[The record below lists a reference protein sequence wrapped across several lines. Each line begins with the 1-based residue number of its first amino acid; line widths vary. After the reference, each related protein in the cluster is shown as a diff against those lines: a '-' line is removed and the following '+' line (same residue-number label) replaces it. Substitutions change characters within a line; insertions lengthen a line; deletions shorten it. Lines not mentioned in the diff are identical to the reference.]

1 MAKNNKN
8 TPAPVT
14 DAEATEPVPA
24 SEVIQDAAPEAA
36 PAPEAPH
43 AVVEASAPAKILIR
57 AVHGTMIHPF
67 TPMDIRQDA
76 ITEVDKIDSWLQ
88 SQIDEKK
95 VVIVG

>member
-1 MAKNNKN
+1 MAKNNNK
-8 TPAPVT
+8 PVEET
-14 DAEATEPVPA
+14 VAA
-24 SEVIQDAAPEAA
+24 SPEAADA

-43 AVVEASAPAKILIR
+43 AVVEVAAPTKILIR

-76 ITEVDKIDSWLQ
+76 ITEVGEIDSWLQ

-95 VVIVG
+95 IVIVG